1 MKAFSKDAPIVITGG
16 AGFIGTNLAERLL
29 SCGEEVLLFDNL
41 SRDGVDQN
49 LRWLQS
55 RHGRRLRLS
64 RRDIRDRDAVF
75 AAIKGASCVF
85 HLAAQVAV
93 TTSLQ
98 DPSLDFEVNALGT
111 LNILEALRQTNSSAP
126 LVYTSTNKVY
136 GCMQRT
142 LLELKE
148 DRYVPA
154 NRRIRERGFDESEP
168 LAFASPYGCSKG
180 TADQYIL
187 DYASSYGLQT
197 IVLRMSC
204 IYGPHQMGTEDQGWV
219 AHFFRQAIEDLP
231 ITIYG
236 DGRQVRDLL
245 FVEDL
250 VDALLLARER
260 SRSHA
265 GEVFNIGGGPSHSA
279 SIQEVLSM
287 IGKFQECSPK
297 LEFGEWRTGDQ
308 RYYVTD
314 FSKFEEATGWFPAT
328 PLQDGLGRLHSWLR
342 DHLYC
347 STAQTL
353 AA

>member
-1 MKAFSKDAPIVITGG
+1 MKALAKDAPVVITGG
-16 AGFIGTNLAERLL
+16 AGFIGTNLADRLL
-29 SCGEEVLLFDNL
+29 NSGEEVLLFDNL
-41 SRDGVDQN
+41 ARDGVEQN
-49 LRWLQS
+49 LRWLQA
-55 RHGRRLRLS
+55 RHGNRLRLS
-64 RRDIRDRDAVF
+64 RRDIRDRAAVV
-75 AAIKGASCVF
+75 AAVKGASCVF

-98 DPSLDFEVNALGT
+98 NPLLDFEVNAIGT
-111 LNILEALRQTNSSAP
+111 LNVLEALRCNNTLAP
-126 LVYTSTNKVY
+126 LIYTSTNKVY
-136 GCMQRT
+136 GCMKRFP
-142 LLELKE
+142 LDRKE
-148 DRYVPA
+148 DRYQPA

-180 TADQYIL
+180 TADQYVL

-197 IVLRMSC
+197 TVLRMSC

-219 AHFFRQAIEDLP
+219 AHFFRQAFEDLP
-231 ITIYG
+231 ITIFG

-260 SRSHA
+260 SRSSG
-265 GEVFNIGGGPSHSA
+265 GEVFNIGGGPGNAA
-279 SIQEVLSM
+279 SIREVLRM
-287 IGKFQECSPK
+287 IGEFQERNPK

-308 RYYVTD
+308 KYYVTD
-314 FSKFEEATGWFPAT
+314 FSKFQQATGWFPAT
-328 PLQDGLGRLHSWLR
+328 PLQEGMRRLHSWMR
-342 DHLYC
+342 DHHYS

>member
-1 MKAFSKDAPIVITGG
+1 MKALSKEAPVVITGG

-49 LRWLQS
+49 LRWLQA
-55 RHGRRLRLS
+55 RYGPRLHLS
-64 RRDIRDRDAVF
+64 RRDIRDQAAVS
-75 AAIKGASCVF
+75 AAVRGASCVF

-98 DPSLDFEVNALGT
+98 NPFLDFEVNAMGT
-111 LNILEALRQTNSSAP
+111 LNVLEALRRNNSSVP

-136 GCMQRT
+136 GCMERFP
-142 LLELKE
+142 LELKE
-148 DRYVPA
+148 DRYQPA
-154 NRRIRERGFDESEP
+154 NPRIRERGFDESQS

-187 DYASSYGLQT
+187 DYASSYGLPT
-197 IVLRMSC
+197 TVLRMSC

-219 AHFFRQAIEDLP
+219 AHFFRQAIQDLP

-250 VDALLLARER
+250 VDALLLAREH
-260 SRSHA
+260 SRA
-265 GEVFNIGGGPSHSA
+265 RGGEVFNIGGGPGNTA
-279 SIQEVLSM
+279 SIREVLAM
-287 IGKFQECSPK
+287 IGEFQECNPK
-297 LEFGEWRTGDQ
+297 PEFGEWRTGDQ
-308 RYYVTD
+308 KYYVTD
-314 FSKFEEATGWFPAT
+314 FSKFKQATGWFPAT
-328 PLQDGLGRLHSWLR
+328 PLPEGMRRLHSWMR
-342 DHLYC
+342 DHHYS